1 VGRERE
7 LAVLHDLLQH
17 VEDGQGRVVGPV
29 GEPGIGK
36 SRLLMEFHDSVRGR
50 PVTYLAGHCLS
61 YGHTVPYLPVRDLV
75 RAQCG
80 ISEADTLE
88 AMTAKVRC
96 GLQDVGMD
104 ADEAAPYLFR
114 LLGLQEGVEPLAGL
128 TSEAIKV
135 RTFEL
140 LCQMSRRASQH
151 QPLIIGVEDLHWID
165 ATSEALFAA
174 LVKSILGASILYLA
188 TYRCGY
194 RPLWVDKSYTTQMA
208 LHQLS
213 PQESQTV
220 VHTVAQR
227 EPPAEA
233 LLQTILTK
241 AEGNPLFLEELTRAL
256 LEQDAQLAD
265 MPVPETIQGVLMARI
280 DRLSDATKRV
290 IQTASVLGREG
301 AVQLLE
307 RLWDG
312 PGDLTPHLQTL
323 KRLEFLSI

>member
-1 VGRERE
+1 V
-7 LAVLHDLLQH
+7 
-17 VEDGQGRVVGPV
+17 
-29 GEPGIGK
+29 
-36 SRLLMEFHDSVRGR
+36 
-50 PVTYLAGHCLS
+50 
-61 YGHTVPYLPVRDLV
+61 
-75 RAQCG
+75 
-80 ISEADTLE
+80 
-88 AMTAKVRC
+88 
-96 GLQDVGMD
+96 
-104 ADEAAPYLFR
+104 
-114 LLGLQEGVEPLAGL
+114 L

-151 QPLIIGVEDLHWID
+151 QPLIIVVEDLHWID

-174 LVKSILGASILYLA
+174 LVESLVGASILFLA
-188 TYRCGY
+188 TYRPGY

-213 PQESQTV
+213 LQESQTV

-227 EPPAEA
+227 QPLSAA

-256 LEQDAQLAD
+256 LEQDAQRAD

-280 DRLSDATKRV
+280 DRLPEATKRV
-290 IQTASVLGREG
+290 LQTASVLGREG
-301 AVQLLE
+301 ATRLLE

-312 PGDLTPHLQTL
+312 PGDLTPH
-323 KRLEFLSI
+323 